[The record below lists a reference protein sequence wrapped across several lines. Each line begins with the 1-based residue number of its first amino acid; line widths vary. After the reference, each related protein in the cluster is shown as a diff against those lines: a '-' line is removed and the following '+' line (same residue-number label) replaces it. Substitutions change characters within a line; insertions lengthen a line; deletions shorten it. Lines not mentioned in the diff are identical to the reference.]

1 VDKTYVAD
9 QLTEEERSLF
19 VGEVHVMK
27 VPAAYIHAL
36 EGRLRIKV
44 LEVKGSPA
52 NAWHVEP
59 RLAAMDGINQVTANP
74 RTGNVLVLY
83 DSCRTSQHEIVE
95 VLQSWGYLQSDGIE
109 RAPARGGVG
118 IFPDSLANTLV
129 RSSVEFALQRLI
141 TALI

>member
-1 VDKTYVAD
+1 
-9 QLTEEERSLF
+9 
-19 VGEVHVMK
+19 MK
-27 VPAAYIHAL
+27 VAAAYVHAL

-52 NAWHVEP
+52 NAWHVET
-59 RLAAMDGINQVTANP
+59 RLAAMDGIHEVTANP

-83 DSCRTSQHEIVE
+83 DSCLTSQHEIVE
-95 VLQSWGYLQSDGIE
+95 TLQSWGYLQDRRLE
-109 RAPARGGVG
+109 RTPARGGVG